1 MNATNPPV
9 RLFVGSS
16 SEGREVAH
24 HLQAVLEGRSV
35 CEVEVW
41 DQGVFEPSGY
51 ALDSLLDVA
60 ARSDFAVLVASPDD
74 VTVSRGDSA
83 ASVRDNIVLEFGL
96 FTGALGRQR
105 TYLLATG
112 AAKLPTD
119 VLGLTRLPYRPR
131 SDGNLSAAVNDAAL
145 QITRQVKER
154 GHRQR
159 AAAESRGEDA
169 QQAALAREI
178 DQLCANAKAQGW
190 SVKTDSPTTL
200 RLVPPNRKGAHTLT
214 KSTPVATRANLR
226 HFAAELRAAGV
237 RVNSAV
243 RRPAEESPF

>member
-1 MNATNPPV
+1 MAVPASQPV

-24 HLQAVLEGRSV
+24 NLQAVLEGRAV

-74 VTVSRGDSA
+74 VTMSRGDSA

-112 AAKLPTD
+112 PADLKLPTD

-131 SDGNLSAAVNDAAL
+131 TDGNVRAAVNDAAL
-145 QITRQVKER
+145 QIARQVQER
-154 GHRQR
+154 GRR
-159 AAAESRGEDA
+159 
-169 QQAALAREI
+169 
-178 DQLCANAKAQGW
+178 
-190 SVKTDSPTTL
+190 
-200 RLVPPNRKGAHTLT
+200 
-214 KSTPVATRANLR
+214 
-226 HFAAELRAAGV
+226 LRATAGGGV
-237 RVNSAV
+237 RTPSRTRLPGRSIASAPMQSLRAGRSRPTA
-243 RRPAEESPF
+243 RRRCVWCPRTVKAPSP

>member
-1 MNATNPPV
+1 MAVPASQPV

-24 HLQAVLEGRSV
+24 NLQAVLEGRAG

-74 VTVSRGDSA
+74 VTVSRGDSS

-112 AAKLPTD
+112 PADLKLPTD

-131 SDGNLSAAVNDAAL
+131 TDGNLRAAVNDAAL
-145 QITRQVKER
+145 QIARQGPGARPPTPGHFGGRR
-154 GHRQR
+154 GFPAGRACQGDRAPLRQCNR
-159 AAAESRGEDA
+159 SGLDGQDQQPDDAASG
-169 QQAALAREI
+169 
-178 DQLCANAKAQGW
+178 
-190 SVKTDSPTTL
+190 SPE
-200 RLVPPNRKGAHTLT
+200 P
-214 KSTPVATRANLR
+214 
-226 HFAAELRAAGV
+226 
-237 RVNSAV
+237 
-243 RRPAEESPF
+243 